1 MKKIINLLNY
11 KRLLV
16 AIIIIVVTLSLSACN
31 NGKNNNISKGNNN
44 SDIQNNES
52 ESYNSKEKA
61 IDFTLSDGKGGQ
73 ISLSDYEGKLVFLNF
88 FTTWCKYCIEEM
100 PEFKEVYEEYGN
112 EEFEILIVDVFADEN
127 KSMEE
132 IIYWYENN
140 EYSFP
145 IVFDEFGEVSRSYYI
160 NGYPTTY
167 VIDKEGYIIGVIP
180 GAMDKD
186 MLKKLIK
193 DYK

>member
-1 MKKIINLLNY
+1 MKKIIYY
-11 KRLLV
+11 KKILV
-16 AIIIIVVTLSLSACN
+16 AISIIVITISVSACTN
-31 NGKNNNISKGNNN
+31 DKNNNIDKQNDNK
-44 SDIQNNES
+44 DIQNDTS
-52 ESYNSKEKA
+52 KSYNTKEKA

-132 IIYWYENN
+132 IINWYENN

-167 VIDKEGYIIGVIP
+167 VIDAEGYIIGVIP
-180 GAMDKD
+180 GAMDKN
-186 MLKKLIK
+186 MLKNLIN